1 MTRSF
6 LNNFGKTLPLLVCLS
21 LGQFSPAAEPTAE
34 ELSDRA
40 GAALKRLAGPL
51 VDGAEFSPDSVAEKV
66 ACGPLRTKAA
76 RAGTF
81 PDFLVDRFP
90 LSGKEPPR
98 TGRAALAAEFAALRE
113 ALPGSGR
120 QVKFKIIRVEP
131 GPETVKTRQLFTL
144 MAETPEGPAEH
155 NATWETVWQRRGE
168 ELILASLRSLDA
180 EETRSRRG
188 PLLADCTQDLLGGL
202 PWFREQMGHGN
213 PWWRARLE
221 KQFEVFLFGHHGL
234 ALGDVNGDG
243 LDDVYL
249 CQTGGLPNRL
259 LLQQPDGSVVEAP
272 SSGTDLLDHTRSAL
286 IVDLD
291 NDGDQD
297 LVLGLT
303 QGILFLEGDNTG
315 KFTRRAL
322 LPRVTDAQSIA
333 AADYDGNGTLDLFV
347 CGYQPRD
354 SDPARVPYPVPFYDA
369 RNGGENFLVRNEG
382 GWKFTNATEE
392 TGLNV
397 DNFRF
402 SFAAT
407 WTDVDSD
414 GDPDLAVVNDFGRMN
429 LYVNSKAADG
439 RITFRDVALER
450 GLGQGSFGMSISAAD
465 CNRDGFMDLYVGAM
479 FSSAGNRIT
488 NQPDFKDGL
497 AGTDLERFRHLA
509 NGNSLFLNDGKG
521 QFVRQPAEAGVN
533 MGRWSWS
540 SVFADLTNDGWED
553 ILVANGNITG
563 HGLAPDL

>member
-1 MTRSF
+1 MLR
-6 LNNFGKTLPLLVCLS
+6 GGLLVAS
-21 LGQFSPAAEPTAE
+21 LGCLQSSPAAGEPTAE
-34 ELSDRA
+34 QLADLA

-51 VDGAEFSPDSVAEKV
+51 VEGGEFPADSVAEQVK
-66 ACGPLRTKAA
+66 CGPLRTKST

-81 PDFLVDRFP
+81 PDFTVDRFQFG
-90 LSGKEPPR
+90 GKEPSR
-98 TGRAALAAEFAALRE
+98 AGLAALAAEFGALR
-113 ALPGSGR
+113 AAMPGRGR

-144 MAETPEGPAEH
+144 TAETPDGPAEH
-155 NATWETVWQRRGE
+155 NATWETVWQRQGDA
-168 ELILASLRSLDA
+168 LVLTSLRSLEA
-180 EETRSRRG
+180 EETRGRHG
-188 PLLADCTQDLLGGL
+188 PLLADCTQALLGGL
-202 PWFREQMGHGN
+202 PWFSPHMGHGN
-213 PWWRARLE
+213 AWWRARLQ
-221 KQFEVFLFGHHGL
+221 KHFEHFIFGHHGL
-234 ALGDVNGDG
+234 AIGDVNGDG
-243 LDDVYL
+243 RDDVYL
-249 CQTGGLPNRL
+249 CQPGGLPNRL
-259 LLQQPDGSVVEAP
+259 LLQQPDGSVLEAAD
-272 SSGTDLLDHTRSAL
+272 SGTDLLDHTRSAL

-297 LVLGLT
+297 MVLGLT
-303 QGILFLEGDNTG
+303 QGILFLEGDGTG
-315 KFTRRAL
+315 KFARRAL
-322 LPRVTDAQSIA
+322 LPRVTDAQSMA
-333 AADYDGNGTLDLFV
+333 AADYDGNGTLDLYV

-369 RNGGENFLVRNEG
+369 RNGGGNFLVRNEG

-407 WTDVDSD
+407 WTDVDGD

-429 LYVNSKAADG
+429 LYISNRAADG
-439 RITFRDVALER
+439 RITFRDAALER
-450 GLGQGSFGMSISAAD
+450 GLGQGVFGMSISAAD

-509 NGNSLFLNDGKG
+509 NGNSLFVNDGKG
-521 QFVRQPAEAGVN
+521 RFVPRAAEAGVN
-533 MGRWSWS
+533 MGRWSWG

-553 ILVANGNITG
+553 ILVGNGNMTG